1 MLLEETLMEVVIQ
14 ADMIVADNRVVAQQ
28 AVAVGD
34 VRACASKHA
43 P

>member
-14 ADMIVADNRVVAQQ
+14 ADMTVADIRGVAQQ

-34 VRACASKHA
+34 V
-43 P
+43 

>member
-14 ADMIVADNRVVAQQ
+14 ADMIVADIRVVAQQ

-34 VRACASKHA
+34 V
-43 P
+43 